1 MNARSTPS
9 WAYLGPGLLLNV
21 ISSALVA
28 NSNQDW
34 MRMTSVVAAA
44 VAIMLIGVRLN
55 LQAPPNAAARV
66 GDTPAS
72 LLLPPV

>member
-1 MNARSTPS
+1 M
-9 WAYLGPGLLLNV
+9 
-21 ISSALVA
+21 
-28 NSNQDW
+28 
-34 MRMTSVVAAA
+34 MSVVAAA